1 MFVSKNGD
9 TKKLQIAT
17 YPDETFV
24 GKMTVGRKFLV
35 ISKKNSD
42 EYLVAKR
49 DDFQSLNTCSHF
61 VGRFGLLTKNE
72 VFRE

>member
-24 GKMTVGRKFLV
+24 GKMTIGRKFLV
-35 ISKKNSD
+35 ISK
-42 EYLVAKR
+42 
-49 DDFQSLNTCSHF
+49 
-61 VGRFGLLTKNE
+61 TK
-72 VFRE
+72 FRRIFRR